1 MKYLKNFNESYG
13 DSPNKKFVNIS
24 EMVGKS
30 VVTIDIN
37 SDRTNVT
44 FYCVD
49 NNNQEFKYEM
59 YHDQDCCE
67 SVYLEDVVGDLE
79 DLYTQIIKAEE
90 VTNREDKAPTDDE
103 DGWEGPEGPESYTW
117 TYYNLATHQGYVQF
131 RWFGSSNGYY
141 SESVSVYE
149 YTKW

>member
-1 MKYLKNFNESYG
+1 MKYLKSFNESYSSG
-13 DSPNKKFVNIS
+13 MFVNIS
-24 EMVGKS
+24 EMVGKN
-30 VVTIDIN
+30 VVSIDVA
-37 SDRTNVT
+37 SDKTKVT

-49 NNNQEFKYEM
+49 NSNQEFKYEM

-67 SVYLEDVVGDLE
+67 SVYLADVVGDLE

-90 VTNREDKAPTDDE
+90 VTNREDETPHGGDE
-103 DGWEGPEGPESYTW
+103 DSYTW
-117 TYYNLATHQGYVQF
+117 TYYNLATQQGYVQF

-149 YTKW
+149 YKKWY